1 MFGSNLFIEL
11 SIFNLA
17 VFGIVLFDSGILSR
31 KINGKINTVNLKSAL
46 LKVLFYFLIAVFFAF
61 YIYQKRGANDF
72 FKFSTAYFLEIS
84 LSIDNVF
91 VFILIFNY
99 FKASNTVR
107 NRVLLYG
114 VIAAFFLRGIFIF
127 LGIVVVQKFSF
138 ALLIFGLILVVTAI
152 KILYMAL
159 KNKSEDESKIEDS
172 KILKIISK
180 IVPIVKNYEG
190 SQFVISDKTLLKYNN
205 LIGEIKDHNQTQSVT
220 KRFTKP
226 HFTKAFLILVFVSLA
241 DIIFAVD
248 SIPAVFAVSQDIYII
263 YTSNIL
269 AILGL
274 RSLFFVIDRFVNL
287 FEYLK
292 HGLGIILLAIG
303 LKLCAEVIF
312 PQIVHNYIPVWS
324 MLAFSVFVFAISIS
338 ISKFTKSNL

>member
-1 MFGSNLFIEL
+1 
-11 SIFNLA
+11 
-17 VFGIVLFDSGILSR
+17 
-31 KINGKINTVNLKSAL
+31 
-46 LKVLFYFLIAVFFAF
+46 
-61 YIYQKRGANDF
+61 
-72 FKFSTAYFLEIS
+72 
-84 LSIDNVF
+84 
-91 VFILIFNY
+91 
-99 FKASNTVR
+99 
-107 NRVLLYG
+107 
-114 VIAAFFLRGIFIF
+114 
-127 LGIVVVQKFSF
+127 
-138 ALLIFGLILVVTAI
+138 
-152 KILYMAL
+152 
-159 KNKSEDESKIEDS
+159 
-172 KILKIISK
+172 
-180 IVPIVKNYEG
+180 
-190 SQFVISDKTLLKYNN
+190 
-205 LIGEIKDHNQTQSVT
+205 
-220 KRFTKP
+220 
-226 HFTKAFLILVFVSLA
+226 VSLA